1 MDVTLFQFL
10 PWGILLFLGMHHLL
24 IYPINQRYQRALN
37 YLLAKEIARE
47 LYQKAHP
54 DFTHKNKY
62 HPDDLNSQLLLNTA
76 IETFTQLLEE
86 KNA

>member
-10 PWGILLFLGMHHLL
+10 PWGILLFLVMHHLL

>member
-1 MDVTLFQFL
+1 MDMTLFQFL
-10 PWGILLFLGMHHLL
+10 PWGILLFLGMHRLL
-24 IYPINQRYQRALN
+24 IYPINQHYQRALN

-47 LYQKAHP
+47 LYQKVHP
-54 DFTHKNKY
+54 DFTYKNKY

>member
-10 PWGILLFLGMHHLL
+10 SWGILLFLGMYRLL

-37 YLLAKEIARE
+37 RLLAKEIARK
-47 LYQKAHP
+47 LYQQMHP
-54 DFTHKNKY
+54 EFTYKY
-62 HPDDLNSQLLLNTA
+62 KYYPDDLNSQLLFNTT
-76 IETFTQLLEE
+76 IETFTQLLEK

>member
-10 PWGILLFLGMHHLL
+10 PWGILLFLGMYRLVMH
-24 IYPINQRYQRALN
+24 PINQRYQRALN
-37 YLLAKEIARE
+37 RLLAKEIARE
-47 LYQKAHP
+47 LYQQIHP
-54 DFTHKNKY
+54 DFTYEYKY
-62 HPDDLNSQLLLNTA
+62 HPDDLNSQLLLNTT

>member
-1 MDVTLFQFL
+1 MDMTLFQFL
-10 PWGILLFLGMHHLL
+10 PWGILLFLGMHRLL
-24 IYPINQRYQRALN
+24 IYPINQHYQRALN

-47 LYQKAHP
+47 LYQQIYP
-54 DFTHKNKY
+54 DFTYVKKY
-62 HPDDLNSQLLLNTA
+62 HPDDLSSQLLLNTA